1 MERAVNIKDIARKLN
16 VSIVTISRALRNEQD
31 VSADTRV
38 VHQDKDM
45 SDVDEVLKTKLFI
58 RESSQRLIPENNR
71 FK

>member
-16 VSIVTISRALRNEQD
+16 VSIVTISRALRNAQD

-45 SDVDEVLKTKLFI
+45 SDVDEILKTKLFI

>member
-1 MERAVNIKDIARKLN
+1 MERAATIKDIARKLN
-16 VSIVTISRALRNEQD
+16 VSISTVSRALRNAHD
-31 VSADTRV
+31 VSADTRA

-58 RESSQRLIPENNR
+58 RESSQRLIPKNNR